1 MDRPEAPDKL
11 KHKGI
16 DLDRRNLL
24 TLTGASM
31 ATFGMMSILPISF
44 AKAQDMTSGANN
56 FYTSD
61 TVTLQ
66 GQSFHS
72 QEPRPECEASSNRRR
87 ASDGSGEGAKRKSV
101 CHENG

>member
-1 MDRPEAPDKL
+1 MNRPKAPDKL
-11 KHKGI
+11 KPEGI

-24 TLTGASM
+24 TLTGASL

-56 FYTSD
+56 FYTSN

-66 GQSFHS
+66 KVTFKKITFCKQINCQSFKS
-72 QEPRPECEASSNRRR
+72 QRNFC
-87 ASDGSGEGAKRKSV
+87 
-101 CHENG
+101 